1 MEEET
6 VEWTPF
12 RLFTR
17 ESLFNIERRIA
28 EEEAA
33 KHAEKVKPES
43 DDEEDDDDASQN
55 EETLKPN
62 PKLEAGRKLP
72 PSLED
77 YPREYIG
84 KPLEDLDEFY
94 HNQKTFVVLNKDKA
108 IFRFSA
114 TNAIFLLSPFNPIR
128 RTAIYILTHPGFSLL
143 VMLTILVNCASMAIT
158 SWTPPPYVEHIFLGI
173 YTVEAFIKTLSRGFI
188 LKPFTYL
195 RDPWNWL
202 DFFVISIAYMT
213 MAIKS
218 LGNLSALRTFR
229 VLRALKTIS
238 VIPGLKTIV
247 GALLEA
253 VRRLRDVMILTIF
266 VLSIFALVGM
276 QLYSGSLRHKCIKNY
291 RIFYGANISHDEWW
305 EWVNNESNWRTDHYN
320 EIQVCGNNSGAGQC
334 GNNTFNGT
342 AEYECLPGIG
352 KNPNFDFTSFD
363 NFGMALL
370 CAFRLMTQDYWESLY
385 HLVLRAEGMAH
396 CLYFVLVILLG
407 SFYLVN
413 LILAIVAMSYDEQ
426 QKQDQADADEEAAE
440 RQEEEARKEAM
451 SIMSK
456 SQSNSSWN
464 EFDAGEKDLVDKPDE
479 KERLSVTSDQSM
491 TSAHLKPSLL
501 NQKRHSLSLPGSP
514 YIHRRNSKGS
524 QYSWRKPVTATKRG
538 GHYTDRQPLVHH
550 TLENLPLPFADDSGA
565 VTPSSEDLCNY
576 SFVRN
581 MPNGRRFSF
590 ASQKRSAGPDSGKQ
604 TGSRRSS
611 FASNHSRTSRTSRGS
626 QQADRSKME
635 TLLNFKKG
643 KVPDVV
649 LDKSKLDDDADSLS
663 SGSGHCPEK
672 DKTSESNPFLG
683 NTPGGPNVEMK
694 DVMVL
699 KDILD
704 QASGHRRS
712 FVSMASIQQKTMKD
726 IMWKYFCT
734 WDCNPN
740 FQKLQRL
747 VSLFIMDAFV
757 DLFIT
762 VCIVVNT
769 LFMAMD
775 HYNMD
780 KNLQDISSQANEVFT
795 AIFAAEAFLKILAM
809 SPVVYFKDGWNIFDS
824 LIVALSLMELS
835 MKELP
840 GLSVLRAFRLL
851 RVFKLAKSWPTLNM
865 LIAIVART
873 MGALGNLIIVLAI
886 VIFIFAVMG
895 QQLFSTHYAIYLY
908 KELDNGT
915 KVYDI
920 DNMPRWNFN
929 DFLHSFMIVFRVLCG
944 EWIESMW
951 WCHKAAGWPC
961 VPFFLLTYI
970 IGNLVVLNLFLALLL
985 SSFGSESLSRSESAD
1000 EPNKIAEAIDRF
1012 KRFGNWVK
1020 VKIIVCIK
1028 VKLQRQKNWR
1038 PSVPPSEL
1046 PELNGKE
1053 NAFGDGTVIAME
1065 KTPDDFPDGAMV
1077 SRAGSIYSTKDLKS
1091 PLGSHSGS
1099 SHCSS
1104 CSSLS
1109 DSAQTKKIDL
1119 EGDHEINE
1127 VEIVYAKEPDDCF
1140 CYSLTKRC
1148 TWCLVIEKSPIGRA
1162 WWALRCFM
1170 YRLAEHRY
1178 FDTFIIVMILLSSCA
1193 LALEDAYL
1201 HEKPLLKEI
1210 LEYMDKV
1217 FTVIFIVEMLVKWF
1231 AFGFKT
1237 YFTDAWCWLDFCIV
1251 MLSIMMLMAD
1261 MMASADGH
1269 GGGKMGAMRSIRTL
1283 RALRPLR
1290 AVSRWEGMRVVV
1302 NALFKAIPSICNV
1315 LLVCLVF
1322 WLIFGIMGVQLFNG
1336 KFHACVCENGTRC
1349 EPDVIPNR
1357 TVCELQGYNWT
1368 NAQINFDNVI
1378 AAYLA
1383 LFQVATYKG
1392 WVDIM
1397 NNAIDAR
1404 EIGIQPKREENIYSY
1419 LFFVLFIIFG
1429 SFFTLNLF
1437 IGVII
1442 DNFNSQKKKAG
1453 GSLEMFMTDDQ
1464 KKYYNAMKR
1473 MKSKSPQKSIPRPK
1487 YKLAAL
1493 VFDITTDQKFDIV
1506 IMIIIILN
1514 MLTMMF
1520 EYEDMSKQMKDIL
1533 GIFNLV
1539 FITIFTAECV
1549 LKLFGLRWYYFKVPW
1564 NVFDFIVVVLSIM
1577 ASSLDEFEDSF
1588 FISPTLLRVIRVFRV
1603 GRVLRLVK
1611 SAKGIR
1617 TLLFSLAV
1625 SLPALFN
1632 IGLLLGLVMFIY
1644 AIMGMNF
1651 FQGYPQTF
1659 GMDDAFNFDT
1669 FLSSFILLF
1678 QMCTSAG
1685 WSDVLNALISPCPP
1699 TGSCSHYNKATLYL
1713 ATYLIISFLV
1723 VVNMYIAVILENFSQ
1738 ATEDVQQGLTPDDF
1752 DMYYEKWE
1760 KYDPKATKYIP
1771 LDQLSDFVD
1780 YLEEPLRLPKP
1791 NHFILV
1797 KLDIPICEG
1806 DKCYCRD
1813 ILDALTKNFLG
1824 TSETADIPIKETD
1837 KEKEEYT
1844 PISSTLRR
1852 QKEHY
1857 AARIIQKAYRNY
1869 KGLTI
1874 SEVSYGHEDVMDS
1887 YSQDNDDDRDSG
1899 GSSGRNLDKSF
1910 PSPPS
1915 SYKSDKKPPENG
1927 TKEKKSE
1934 DSSKKAKDKKDKGKD
1949 KKAKSDKKD
1958 DGKKKKDA
1966 SKPPNGLSKTTRSKE
1981 SAAITL
1987 INETEGENK
1996 TVELG
2001 PNSGIVA

>member
-1 MEEET
+1 MVT
-6 VEWTPF
+6 IITNCVF
-12 RLFTR
+12 M
-17 ESLFNIERRIA
+17 
-28 EEEAA
+28 A
-33 KHAEKVKPES
+33 KS
-43 DDEEDDDDASQN
+43 DNTE
-55 EETLKPN
+55 
-62 PKLEAGRKLP
+62 
-72 PSLED
+72 
-77 YPREYIG
+77 
-84 KPLEDLDEFY
+84 
-94 HNQKTFVVLNKDKA
+94 
-108 IFRFSA
+108 
-114 TNAIFLLSPFNPIR
+114 
-128 RTAIYILTHPGFSLL
+128 
-143 VMLTILVNCASMAIT
+143 
-158 SWTPPPYVEHIFLGI
+158 YVEHIFLGI
-173 YTVEAFIKTLSRGFI
+173 YTVESFIKMLSRGFI

-276 QLYSGSLRHKCIKNY
+276 QLYSGSLKQKCVKNP
-291 RIFYGANISHDEWW
+291 IVFYGPNVTEEEYAEYILNISHYEKDDF
-305 EWVNNESNWRTDHYN
+305 NENK
-320 EIQVCGNNSGAGQC
+320 VCGNNSGAGGC
-334 GNNTFNGT
+334 TNTTTNGT
-342 AEYECLPGIG
+342 ADYVCLSVGP
-352 KNPNFDFTSFD
+352 NPNFGFTCFD
-363 NFGMALL
+363 NFGFAML
-370 CAFRLMTQDYWESLY
+370 CAFRLMTQDFWESLY
-385 HLVLRAEGMAH
+385 HLILRAEGTAH
-396 CLYFVLVILLG
+396 FLYFVLVILLG

-426 QKQDQADADEEAAE
+426 QKQDQADAEEEEAE
-440 RQEEEARKEAM
+440 RKEEEARKEVM
-451 SIMSK
+451 SVITQSP
-456 SQSNSSWN
+456 SNSSFN
-464 EFDAGEKDLVDKPDE
+464 EYESGIKDYTDKPEE
-479 KERLSVTSDQSM
+479 KERLSVTSDQSV
-491 TSAHLKPSLL
+491 TSAHLKPSLS
-501 NQKRHSLSLPGSP
+501 QKRHSLSLPGSP
-514 YIHRRNSKGS
+514 YINRRNSKGS
-524 QYSWRKPVTATKRG
+524 QYSWRKPMAAPKRG
-538 GHYTDRQPLVHH
+538 GHSMDRQPLVHH

-565 VTPSSEDLCNY
+565 VTPSSEDLCNF

-581 MPNGRRFSF
+581 IPNGRRFSF
-590 ASQKRSAGPDSGKQ
+590 ASQKRGAALESGRQ

-611 FASNHSRTSRTSRGS
+611 FASNHSRASRTSRGS
-626 QQADRSKME
+626 QQQADKSKLE

-649 LDKSKLDDDADSLS
+649 LDKSKLDDGLDSVS
-663 SGSGHCPEK
+663 SGSGHELDK
-672 DKTSESNPFLG
+672 DKISESNPFLG
-683 NTPGGPNVEMK
+683 NTGSGTNVEMK
-694 DVMVL
+694 
-699 KDILD
+699 
-704 QASGHRRS
+704 GY
-712 FVSMASIQQKTMKD
+712 VSMASIHQKNMKD
-726 IMWKYFCT
+726 LMWKYFCT
-734 WDCNPN
+734 WDCSPT
-740 FQKLQRL
+740 FQKVQRL
-747 VSLFIMDAFV
+747 AGLFIMDAFI

-762 VCIVVNT
+762 ICIVVNT

-775 HYNMD
+775 HYDMD
-780 KNLQDISSQANEVFT
+780 PSLQHVSSQANEVFT
-795 AIFAAEAFLKILAM
+795 GIFAAEAFLKILAL
-809 SPVVYFKDGWNIFDS
+809 SPVIYFKDGWNIFDCF
-824 LIVALSLMELS
+824 IVVLSLMELS

-895 QQLFSTHYAIYLY
+895 QQLFAQSYPNVYCKNETGEPI
-908 KELDNGT
+908 LD
-915 KVYDI
+915 DPECF
-920 DNMPRWNFN
+920 PRWNFS

-951 WCHKAAGWPC
+951 FCHKAAGWPC

-970 IGNLVVLNLFLALLL
+970 IGNLVPFFCELSTLFLSCKVLNLFLALLL
-985 SSFGSESLSRSESAD
+985 SSFGSESLSRSESEE
-1000 EPNKIAEAIDRF
+1000 EPNKIAEAVDRF

-1028 VKLQRQKNWR
+1028 VKLQRKKNCR
-1038 PSVPPSEL
+1038 PPAL
-1046 PELNGKE
+1046 PLEQPEVNGKE
-1053 NAFGDGTVIAME
+1053 NIIGDGTTIAME
-1065 KTPDDFPDGAMV
+1065 KTPEDLPDGAKI

-1091 PLGSHSGS
+1091 PLGSNSSS

-1119 EGDHEINE
+1119 EGDLEITE
-1127 VEIVYAKEPDDCF
+1127 ADIVYAKEPDDCL
-1140 CYSLTKRC
+1140 CYSLTKRSPCC
-1148 TWCLVIEKSPIGRA
+1148 TAIEKTKCGQI
-1162 WWALRCFM
+1162 WWAVRCFM
-1170 YRLAEHRY
+1170 YRVAEHKY
-1178 FDTFIIVMILLSSCA
+1178 FDTFIIAMILLSSCA
-1193 LALEDAYL
+1193 LAAEDAYL
-1201 HEKPLLKEI
+1201 PEKPLLKEI
-1210 LEYMDKV
+1210 LEYMDKI
-1217 FTVIFIVEMLVKWF
+1217 FTVIFISEMIIKWF
-1231 AFGFKT
+1231 AFGLKT
-1237 YFTDAWCWLDFCIV
+1237 YFTDAWCWLDFSIV
-1251 MLSIMMLMAD
+1251 MLSIFMLAAEYLD
-1261 MMASADGH
+1261 T
-1269 GGGKMGAMRSIRTL
+1269 GGGKMGFMRSIRTL

-1336 KFHACVCENGTRC
+1336 KFHACICDGKKC
-1349 EPDVIPNR
+1349 QADVVPNR
-1357 TVCELQGYNWT
+1357 TVCESMGLNWT
-1368 NAQINFDNVI
+1368 NAAINFDNVI
-1378 AAYLA
+1378 SAYLA

-1392 WVDIM
+1392 WIDIM
-1397 NNAIDAR
+1397 NNAIDSR
-1404 EIGIQPKREENIYSY
+1404 E
-1419 LFFVLFIIFG
+1419 
-1429 SFFTLNLF
+1429 
-1437 IGVII
+1437 
-1442 DNFNSQKKKAG
+1442 AG

-1506 IMIIIILN
+1506 IMVIIILN

-1520 EYEDMSKQMKDIL
+1520 EFEDMSKQMKDIL
-1533 GIFNLV
+1533 GIFNLI

-1549 LKLFGLRWYYFKVPW
+1549 LKLFGLRWYYFKIPW
-1564 NVFDFIVVVLSIM
+1564 NVFDFCVVVLSIL
-1577 ASSLDEFEDSF
+1577 ASSLSEFEDSF

-1651 FQGYPQTF
+1651 FMYTPYRYGL
-1659 GMDDAFNFDT
+1659 DDALNFDT
-1669 FLSSFILLF
+1669 FLRSFILLF

-1685 WSDVLNALISPCPP
+1685 WSDVLNGLIDGCPP
-1699 TGSCSHYNKATLYL
+1699 KGSCNKYTTATIYL

-1738 ATEDVQQGLTPDDF
+1738 ATEEVQQGLTPDDF

-1760 KYDPKATKYIP
+1760 KFDPKATKYIP

-1824 TSETADIPIKETD
+1824 TSETVDIPQKETD
-1837 KEKEEYT
+1837 KDKEEYN

-1869 KGLTI
+1869 KGIAPPETVYMI
-1874 SEVSYGHEDVMDS
+1874 ENEKHD
-1887 YSQDNDDDRDSG
+1887 DSG
-1899 GSSGRNLDKSF
+1899 GDDDSGGGDEGNQDRL
-1910 PSPPS
+1910 S
-1915 SYKSDKKPPENG
+1915 SYSSPNNTTDGKPLKQTKFEDTCKKGKEGPPKS
-1927 TKEKKSE
+1927 
-1934 DSSKKAKDKKDKGKD
+1934 AKDKDSRSDPKKTKDGD
-1949 KKAKSDKKD
+1949 KKKEDEKRKKNANKETNGHAKSSQAKD
-1958 DGKKKKDA
+1958 HTA
-1966 SKPPNGLSKTTRSKE
+1966 
-1981 SAAITL
+1981 
-1987 INETEGENK
+1987 